1 MYGFFS
7 AAHCTEAGLTF
18 VKVGMLNR
26 SECNF
31 NTATYRVK
39 SIIVHPNFD
48 SLRTNE
54 DIALIQLQRNIKF
67 NEHIYPICLP
77 TKQDDYQK
85 AIVTGFGNLG
95 DGTYSERLM
104 KVVVE
109 KFDHNECSDLY
120 VSRPIFKDTMLC
132 YGDKRK
138 SRDSCDVI
146 IDNFISFRNVKAS
159 FCIFRVTQG
168 VHYKFQTMKLE
179 SAPILKLEL

>member
-1 MYGFFS
+1 
-7 AAHCTEAGLTF
+7 
-18 VKVGMLNR
+18 MLNR
-26 SECNF
+26 SRNNA

-39 SIIVHPNFD
+39 STIIHPNFD

-54 DIALIQLQRNIKF
+54 DIALIQLQKNIKF

-85 AIVTGFGNLG
+85 AVVTGFGNLG
-95 DGTYSERLM
+95 DGTYSEVLM

-109 KFDHNECSDLY
+109 KFDYDECSDLY
-120 VSRPIFKDTMLC
+120 VSRTIFQDTMLC

-138 SRDSCDVI
+138 SRDSCEVI
-146 IDNFISFRNVKAS
+146 IDNFMLLRNFIVYF

-168 VHYKFQTMKLE
+168 VHYKFQTMKM
-179 SAPILKLEL
+179 